1 MKQELDIFTIDLQDG
16 QHCSLQSIHEA
27 NGVTEYE
34 FHLRWTAENAAA
46 DHKFVISWSTPEV
59 GMMHKW
65 TPSCGLC
72 RNFIADWGGGFQSM
86 TSHSAPL
93 YCAFDGN
100 NLNHYCWSL
109 SECQKMTMIKSGII
123 EENGNL
129 LCQFSLGTGQYTNQ
143 YEATITLR
151 VDQRQ
156 IPLYDTVADVA
167 AWWESL
173 GMTPAFVPAAAKEP
187 CYSFWYSYHQNMT
200 DKDVEAECRRA
211 KELGFDVCIIDDGWQ
226 TEDNSRGY
234 GFCGDWKPAPSK
246 FPDMASHVAEVHKI
260 GMKYVIWYSVPFV
273 GYYSEH
279 YDHFKSML
287 LRKDDRL
294 NTGVLDP
301 RYQEVRDFLVN
312 IYKTALVNWNLDGFK
327 LDFIDTWRDDP
338 GNAPYSDGMDI
349 PSLQNAVQLFMTTV
363 MQELKA
369 IKPDILLEFRQ
380 GYIGPHMRTFGNMFR
395 VGDCPGDYTSN
406 RVGVFDLRMLM
417 GNSAVHSDMLM
428 WHKDESAELDALQII
443 SIMFGVM
450 QYSARLDI
458 QTPRVKKMSKF
469 WLDFLA
475 SHKNVLLEGKLR
487 SYDAHQLYT
496 WAQATADNTC
506 IAAVYAGDKCIQPEA
521 LDTVYIANGSTVNR
535 VLAELEGRYQV
546 TVLNCCG
553 EETEYAV
560 RDFRGINILNIPV
573 GGMAILNRA

>member
-1 MKQELDIFTIDLQDG
+1 MQQQLDIFTLDLQDG
-16 QHCSLQSIHEA
+16 QRCALQGIRST

-34 FHLRWTAENAAA
+34 FKLQWTEENAAA
-46 DHKFVISWSTPEV
+46 DDKFVISWSTPEV
-59 GMMHKW
+59 GMMYKW
-65 TPSCGLC
+65 APSTGLC

-86 TSHSAPL
+86 VSHGAPV

-100 NLNHYCWSL
+100 TINHYCWAL
-109 SECQKMTMIKSGII
+109 SECQKMTMVKSGII
-123 EENGNL
+123 EESGDL
-129 LCQFSLGTGQYTNQ
+129 LCEFTLGTSQFTGEFETRL
-143 YEATITLR
+143 ILR

-156 IPLYDTVADVA
+156 LPIYEVLGNVA
-167 AWWESL
+167 AWWEAL
-173 GMTPAFVPAAAKEP
+173 GMSPAFVPPAAKEP
-187 CYSFWYSYHQNMT
+187 CYSFWYSYHQDMT
-200 DKDVEAECRRA
+200 DKEVEAECRRA
-211 KELGFDVCIIDDGWQ
+211 KDLGFDVCIIDDGWQ

-234 GFCGDWKPAPSK
+234 GYCGDWEPAPSK
-246 FPDMASHVAEVHKI
+246 FPDMAAHVAEVHKI
-260 GMKYVIWYSVPFV
+260 GMKYVIWYSVPFM
-273 GYYSEH
+273 GYYSKH
-279 YDHFKSML
+279 YDHFKDML
-287 LRKDDRL
+287 LRKNDRL

-301 RYQEVRDFLVN
+301 RYKEVRDFLVG
-312 IYKTALVNWNLDGFK
+312 IYKKALVDWNLDGFK

-338 GNAPYSDGMDI
+338 ENAPYNENMDI
-349 PSLQNAVQLFMTTV
+349 PSLQNAVQVFMTTV

-395 VGDCPGDYTSN
+395 VGDCPGDYLSN

-487 SYDAHQLYT
+487 SYDPHMLYT
-496 WAQATADNTC
+496 WAQASADNTC
-506 IAAVYAGDKCIQPEA
+506 IAAVYAGDKCICPEP
-521 LDTVYIANGSTVNR
+521 LDTIHIANGSTASR
-535 VLAELEGRYQV
+535 VLVELEGQYHV
-546 TVLNCCG
+546 TILNCCG
-553 EETEYAV
+553 EEVETGS
-560 RDFRGINILNIPV
+560 RDFHGINILNIPV
-573 GGMAILNRA
+573 GGMAILKK